1 MKDYLLHTLSPG
13 DFETLVVKLCHQIL
27 GLGTISFSIGKDGG
41 RDAFFEGT
49 AERYP
54 SSRDP
59 WSGRFVIQAKHI
71 ERSDASCS
79 DSDFARLL
87 RAEAPKVAAHRRK
100 SRCDCYVLFT
110 NRKLTAPR
118 EEKLVEDLRQQTG
131 VPNVAILGKET
142 LTTYLDHAPQIAEAL
157 NLQVAPFVAGP
168 PSIAPPTR
176 DFAGRTDELEELR
189 RQVGEHGGAVIYG
202 VRGLGGTGK
211 TELCRKL
218 VAEIGDDY
226 PDGHVL
232 VDLRGTSEKPLTA
245 SEALAEVIRAYEPQA
260 RLPDAES
267 DLRRLYDQVL
277 KDRRAIVFLDDAAS
291 AEQVESLLPHSGC
304 LTLVTSRRRF
314 PLSRSQTPLRE
325 RCRHDLGVA
334 LLEQL

>member
-1 MKDYLLHTLSPG
+1 VKDYLLHTLSPG

-27 GLGTISFSIGKDGG
+27 GMGTVAFSTGPDGG
-41 RDAFFEGT
+41 RDAFFEST
-49 AERYP
+49 AERFP

-59 WSGRFVIQAKHI
+59 WSGKFVIQVKHT

-79 DSDFARLL
+79 DPDFARLL
-87 RAEAPKVAAHRRK
+87 KAEPPKVAAHRRK
-100 SRCDCYVLFT
+100 SRCDCYLLFT
-110 NRKLTAPR
+110 NRKLGALT
-118 EEKLVEDLRQQTG
+118 EEKLVEDLRQETG

-142 LTTYLDHAPQIAEAL
+142 LTTYLDGAPQIGEAL
-157 NLQVAPFVAGP
+157 NLQVAPFVAGL

-189 RQVGEHGGAVIYG
+189 RQDREHGGAVIYG
-202 VRGLGGTGK
+202 VRGLGGIGK

-218 VAEIGDDY
+218 VDELGDNY

-232 VDLRGTSEKPLTA
+232 VDLRGASEKPLSA

-260 RLPDAES
+260 RLPDAER
-267 DLRRLYDQVL
+267 DLRRLYDKVL
-277 KDRRAIVFLDDAAS
+277 KDRRAIVFLDDAVG
-291 AEQVESLLPHSGC
+291 AEQVEPLLPHAGC

-314 PLSRSQTPLRE
+314 SLSRSQTPLRE
-325 RCRHDLGVA
+325 RCRHDLV
-334 LLEQL
+334 